1 MKKKLFLIICFIFS
15 VALLVSSCA
24 DAKKSASA
32 NEDNDANVKV
42 VQDIIDEEQ
51 NKLPEADEQSEQ
63 EAGQN
68 EKDAVQP
75 GDVVFTGRESIVFE
89 YYVED
94 PPNKTTM
101 KVTMSEGF
109 VRVDIPD
116 IDVVG
121 VINTNDDTGFIYY
134 QSNFGKLSMSFYNL
148 GSVDGINQLNL
159 FCKNIDDV
167 ENLQRTT
174 LDGRECIYGELE
186 DDGDLL
192 KLWYSEQYHILLQ
205 YIMESSDGI
214 STMKVTSIEDFDGNM
229 EVFEMPAGC
238 IDLGTQ
244 DAGGQAFTA
253 FTDDLD

>member
-1 MKKKLFLIICFIFS
+1 MKKKLFLIIFVILS
-15 VALLVSSCA
+15 VTLLVSSCA
-24 DAKKSASA
+24 DANEIASA
-32 NEDNDANVKV
+32 DEDNDPGVKV
-42 VQDIIDEEQ
+42 IEEIVNEEQ
-51 NKLPEADEQSEQ
+51 SEQSEADEQTEQ
-63 EAGQN
+63 EAEQSD
-68 EKDAVQP
+68 KDEVQP
-75 GDVVFTGRESIVFE
+75 GDVIFTGRESIVFE

-94 PPNKTTM
+94 SLGKTTM
-101 KVTMSEGF
+101 KVSMSEGF
-109 VRVDIPD
+109 IRVDIPD

-134 QSNFGKLSMSFYNL
+134 QSNFGKISMSFYNL
-148 GSVDGINQLNL
+148 GSVDGITQLNL
-159 FCKNIDDV
+159 FCENIDDV

-186 DDGDLL
+186 DDGDIL

-205 YIMESSDGI
+205 YILESSEGT
-214 STMKVTSIEDFDGNM
+214 STMKVTSIEGFDGNM

-253 FTDDLD
+253 FTDDLT